1 MVVEIVGILPENALT
16 DSKNQVV
23 VQWTVVKLA
32 MHVGKMVT
40 FLVSAPAK
48 AVEVISTR
56 EPATTVEEV
65 VTFPL
70 TAINAAAQMI
80 LAEAAARAIDVVF
93 LVTWQKIASH
103 QRTSATT
110 VEKVVT
116 SRGTAQSR
124 QVPKDVTDA
133 MKMAIWQEIVRPKRT
148 LG

>member
-23 VQWTVVKLA
+23 VQWTVAKLA

-70 TAINAAAQMI
+70 TAINAAVQMI
-80 LAEAAARAIDVVF
+80 LVEAAAHVIDVVF
-93 LVTWQKIASH
+93 LVT
-103 QRTSATT
+103 
-110 VEKVVT
+110 
-116 SRGTAQSR
+116 
-124 QVPKDVTDA
+124 
-133 MKMAIWQEIVRPKRT
+133 
-148 LG
+148 

>member
-1 MVVEIVGILPENALT
+1 VVIIISLKRRCLLVMAVEIVGILPENALT

-32 MHVGKMVT
+32 MHVGKMVI

-80 LAEAAARAIDVVF
+80 LVEAAAHVIDVVF

-103 QRTSATT
+103 QRISATT

-124 QVPKDVTDA
+124 QVAKDVTDA
-133 MKMAIWQEIVRPKRT
+133 M
-148 LG
+148 